1 MGRRRSLGLNVWSG
15 MVRDAACWIVCVE
28 VLTAV
33 SRLSVCEGGAGGS
46 CSRSSSRD
54 L

>member
-1 MGRRRSLGLNVWSG
+1 VGRRRTLGLNVWSG
-15 MVRDAACWIVCVE
+15 MVWDAACWIVCVK

-33 SRLSVCEGGAGGS
+33 SRTSVFEVGAGGC
-46 CSRSSSRD
+46 CSRSSSKD